1 MDLLYSK
8 DGGAFTTLMSVS
20 PIELVG
26 TTFNNLVADL
36 SEIGTVSSS
45 LLFRLVVDPAMAT
58 NALFN
63 QDPTADP
70 TILAAGTFRF
80 ASFSPAGGTFVN
92 PEITGLAVM
101 QSLSLQASSWPRW
114 GA

>member
-58 NALFN
+58 KRVQSGSHGGSHDLG
-63 QDPTADP
+63 
-70 TILAAGTFRF
+70 AGTFRF
-80 ASFSPAGGTFVN
+80 ASFSPGGGTFV
-92 PEITGLAVM
+92 GSRVL
-101 QSLSLQASSWPRW
+101 R
-114 GA
+114 